1 MQVMISMQEVF
12 YQNCKIYGAWV
23 MGSDL
28 KLDQIDYIV
37 QIFQILENLHYS
49 RIYLRK
55 TKCIIMMLKKTP

>member
-37 QIFQILENLHYS
+37 PIFSN
-49 RIYLRK
+49 LRK
-55 TKCIIMMLKKTP
+55 SSLLPYIFEKN